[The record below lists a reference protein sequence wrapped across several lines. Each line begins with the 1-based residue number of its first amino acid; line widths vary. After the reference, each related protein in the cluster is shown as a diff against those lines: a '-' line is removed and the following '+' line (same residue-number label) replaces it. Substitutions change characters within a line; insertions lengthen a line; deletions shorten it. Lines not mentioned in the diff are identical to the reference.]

1 MSLFRAGV
9 LVISLL
15 LAALSFPATPGAAMP
30 ALPAPSTFR
39 LQIDGSLMS
48 LEAKGAPLSE
58 ILAAIGDLSG
68 MDVVIEGELDGKVHD
83 AFADLPLQRALKRLI
98 SDLPHVMLHD
108 PGAETPREL
117 WVYGTARREDGARTK
132 SRTHRMPAKVL
143 DLPRLDTAR
152 RLDTLMRKELRA
164 ARETARAA
172 LAGDK
177 ADLSPIVAD
186 LAAEDPNTRRRAI
199 QALAQIGNG
208 RAAEM
213 LAGALQVEREPGLR
227 RLALAA
233 LSRIDEPTA
242 RALLDAA
249 PASLGSAEAKEK
261 APWGPGGSSN
271 R

>member
-1 MSLFRAGV
+1 MSLFRAGA
-9 LVISLL
+9 LMISLL
-15 LAALSFPATPGAAMP
+15 LAASSLAATPGAAMP

-58 ILAAIGDLSG
+58 ILAAVGDLSG
-68 MDVVIEGELDGKVHD
+68 MDVVIEGELHGEVHD

-98 SDLPHVMLHD
+98 GDLPHVMLHD
-108 PGAETPREL
+108 PGAGTPREL
-117 WVYGTARREDGARTK
+117 WIYGTARQQGSARTEAG
-132 SRTHRMPAKVL
+132 THQARAKVP
-143 DLPRLDTAR
+143 DRPRLDTAR
-152 RLDTLMRKELRA
+152 QLNALMRKERRA
-164 ARETARAA
+164 AREMARAA
-172 LAGDK
+172 LARDT
-177 ADLSPIVAD
+177 ADLSPLGAD

-199 QALAQIGNG
+199 QALAQIGDG

-233 LSRIDEPTA
+233 LSRIDGPGA
-242 RALLDAA
+242 RFLLEAA
-249 PASLGSAEAKEK
+249 PARLGAKEK